1 MSIATE
7 CRRESYEAIK
17 QEAET
22 RRGQI
27 LITLKEQG
35 RPMTASEIASLWEE
49 EGKIAFYDRNKV
61 SPRLRELYL
70 SGKVIQTGKKK
81 CPVTGRT
88 VALWALKEQER

>member
-88 VALWALKEQER
+88 VVLWALKE

>member
-22 RRGQI
+22 RGGQI

-35 RPMTASEIASLWEE
+35 RPMTASEIALSLQQK
-49 EGKIAFYDRNKV
+49 GVIGFYDRNYV

-70 SGKVIQTGKKK
+70 LGL
-81 CPVTGRT
+81 VT
-88 VALWALKEQER
+88 

>member
-70 SGKVIQTGKKK
+70 LGLVTQEGKKK
-81 CPVTGRT
+81 CPVTGKT
-88 VALWALKEQER
+88 VTLWALKE